1 MIPQIVC
8 DKEHTEEEKWYVM
21 HRHALSAHKV
31 REKLRKLEFTYFQP
45 QSLQLE
51 TVNGRKQKVLK
62 YTLPD
67 YFFIRS
73 TFRKL
78 EPLSKPDEPLRL
90 TFNLNICSGRQ
101 NDYLIV
107 PDVQM
112 RNFMLMATAYDENP
126 QYLSLDDEKL
136 KNTLKSGVRVRV
148 IGGPFD
154 GCEGRYVQIS
164 RGKKR
169 QLVVA
174 IEGIIGITAHVDPD
188 FIEILDEE

>member
-1 MIPQIVC
+1 MKPQITN
-8 DKEHTEEEKWYVM
+8 DKEKEIEKWYVM

-31 REKLRKLEFTYFQP
+31 REKLERLGFTYFQP
-45 QSLQLE
+45 RSLTLT
-51 TVNGRKQKVLK
+51 TVHGRKQKVLK

-73 TFRKL
+73 TFNKL

-107 PDVQM
+107 PDAQM
-112 RNFMLMATAYDENP
+112 KNFMLIATAYDENP
-126 QYLSLDDEKL
+126 QYMSLDDEKL
-136 KNTLKSGVRVRV
+136 RKILKSGVRVRV

-154 GCEGRYVQIS
+154 GYEGHYVQIS

-174 IEGIIGITAHVDPD
+174 IEGVIGITAHVDPD
-188 FIEILDEE
+188 YIEILDEE